1 MLNDI
6 EKWIEENVYL
16 DSETGK
22 RRTII
27 LDEQRNRLFFFA
39 EPLDFDKDDT
49 VKVAR
54 YWLDQLE
61 GWRDEWFDEV
71 VTRYT

>member
-1 MLNDI
+1 MTPL
-6 EKWIEENVYL
+6 EKWIEENIYL
-16 DSETGK
+16 DSETGE

-27 LDEQRNRLFFFA
+27 LDDLRNKLFFFA

-54 YWLDQLE
+54 YWLEDIE
-61 GWRDEWFDEV
+61 GWQPEWFDEV